1 MKAPT
6 RGQVTEMI
14 ARFATQV
21 NWDAIDGDVLQ
32 RQFIS
37 LPPKEFGERFN
48 VLLKNGG
55 RGSIGEPKV
64 IPIDR
69 TNPFDPVPFIGN
81 DSSIVEVEQDK
92 RSLKLFG
99 VNLTKVKL
107 QTTLKTGEKMVTV
120 EEILKCLIASGVILL
135 DAKVFQTLWENK
147 ALIPESW
154 KQLIDGKTTFVLF
167 PGTVL
172 RDSDSRGFVLCLFWF
187 CGEWSWSCL
196 WLGSGCG
203 ANSLSAV
210 LES

>member
-6 RGQVTEMI
+6 RGQVAEMI

-69 TNPFDPVPFIGN
+69 TNPFNSVAFIGN
-81 DSSIVEVEQDK
+81 DCSIVKEDE
-92 RSLKLFG
+92 RSLRLSE
-99 VNLTKVKL
+99 VDRTKIKL
-107 QTTLKTGEKMVTV
+107 QTTLKNGEKMVTG
-120 EEILKCLIASGVILL
+120 EENLKRLIASGAILL
-135 DAKVFQTLWENK
+135 DAKIFQILWENK
-147 ALIPESW
+147 DLIPESW
-154 KQLIDGKTTFVLF
+154 KQLINGKTIWIFF
-167 PGTVL
+167 HGTVL
-172 RDSDSRGFVLCLFWF
+172 RSSRGHRYVLYLYWGVGGWDWGYFWLDF
-187 CGEWSWSCL
+187 KWY
-196 WLGSGCG
+196 
-203 ANSLSAV
+203 ANYPSAV
-210 LES
+210 LAR